1 MSPKSY
7 LPFAPR
13 LSEQLLLRKHS
24 YLTNVYVKGVFS
36 IPYALTQRLMPW
48 TGLKVKI
55 LWHVYEV
62 FSIFWFLQ
70 TSARASGRN
79 IEKLLMACHHTWRNY
94 SVWDLKWQK
103 LHIPVDQCDLH
114 FIVLWFGAISWRLF
128 SEFASLLKDKICVRI
143 QITPIILNSKV
154 PDRSVRVTSSTSYA
168 NSDIM
173 KGKVVLV
180 VIAINVYSVYPCP
193 VLFYIYQFHCGS
205 YIVFLSKKKKR
216 SCLKLGLGVYNAGD
230 TQNFWHLIPNLPKHY
245 N

>member
-1 MSPKSY
+1 MIWLVKAFGYKQSFVTKELSAVCPKAFWATS
-7 LPFAPR
+7 LKKAFIFNKCVCKGGLLHSICIDSKVDAMDW
-13 LSEQLLLRKHS
+13 SEGQ
-24 YLTNVYVKGVFS
+24 N
-36 IPYALTQRLMPW
+36 
-48 TGLKVKI
+48 

-173 KGKVVLV
+173 KGK
-180 VIAINVYSVYPCP
+180 S
-193 VLFYIYQFHCGS
+193 
-205 YIVFLSKKKKR
+205 
-216 SCLKLGLGVYNAGD
+216 
-230 TQNFWHLIPNLPKHY
+230 
-245 N
+245 